1 MVSIEP
7 RVFSWLLL
15 LNGLA
20 VGMGLLV
27 GVFGWADL
35 NVLAMLVL
43 PPTALMAGVRLTQHP
58 PDLRDLLILGIAIL
72 MVLVSRWSYVGLPET
87 LEGLTNQ
94 EWIRAF
100 GFAAM
105 ASSVIRLNTIQQRW
119 WFWGVCLGLTLYA
132 GGTLIGTLLTGG
144 GYGKV
149 FDVHLG
155 NFGGMSNH
163 PPAAY
168 ATLGIIGLLNG
179 IALPRLK
186 SILLVGAFAM
196 ASGYVIICGSRTTLL
211 LTALLAVGIISD
223 LDLIDKFKLNRGL
236 RIFLVPLL
244 LASASVA
251 LLQPLKD
258 SLVIKRMPSLL
269 TDPKARPG
277 LFKEGYQ
284 RLLQAFASGNDQ
296 ILKELPPHIN
306 EPYWHSLPLDSFR
319 AGGFWTIPIVLFWL
333 ATLLLPSWK
342 LLRKTPG
349 TSFSL
354 AATGLI
360 TFGLLMTEPTM
371 NISNY
376 DLLVP
381 QLLTVYM
388 LTMQK
393 SNAAL
398 QKI

>member
-1 MVSIEP
+1 MVFIGP

-15 LNGLA
+15 LDGLA
-20 VGMGLLV
+20 VGVGLLV

-35 NVLAMLVL
+35 SVLAMLVL
-43 PPTALMAGVRLTQHP
+43 PPMALLAGVRLTQHP
-58 PDLRDLLILGIAIL
+58 PDLRDLLVLGIAVL
-72 MVLVSRWSYVGLPET
+72 MVLVSRWSYVSLPGT

-94 EWIRAF
+94 EWIRAL

-105 ASSVIRLNTIQQRW
+105 ASSVIRLNTAHQRW

-144 GYGKV
+144 GYGHV
-149 FDVHLG
+149 FDVHFG
-155 NFGGMSNH
+155 NWGGRSNH

-168 ATLGIIGLLNG
+168 ATLGVLAILNG
-179 IALPRLK
+179 TLPRRLQPA
-186 SILLVGAFAM
+186 LLTLAFGM
-196 ASGYVIICGSRTTLL
+196 ALSYVVICGSRTTLL
-211 LTALLAVGIISD
+211 LTGLFALAILGD
-223 LDLIDKFKLNRGL
+223 LNLIEKFKLNYGR
-236 RIFLVPLL
+236 RFFLVPLT
-244 LASASVA
+244 LAGASLA

-277 LFKEGYQ
+277 LYKEGYQ
-284 RLLQAFASGNDQ
+284 RLLHSFASGNDQ
-296 ILKELPPHIN
+296 ILKDLPSQIP

-319 AGGFWTIPIVLFWL
+319 AGGFWAIPIVFTWF
-333 ATLLLPSWK
+333 ATLLLPSWQ

-360 TFGLLMTEPTM
+360 TFGLLMTEPSM
-371 NISNY
+371 NVSNY

-381 QLLTVYM
+381 QLLTIYM
-388 LTMQK
+388 LTKQK
-393 SNAAL
+393 FNTAL
-398 QKI
+398 

>member
-1 MVSIEP
+1 MVFIGP

-15 LNGLA
+15 LDGLA
-20 VGMGLLV
+20 VGVGLLV

-35 NVLAMLVL
+35 SVLAMLVL
-43 PPTALMAGVRLTQHP
+43 PPMALLAGVRLTQHP

-94 EWIRAF
+94 EWIRAL

-105 ASSVIRLNTIQQRW
+105 ASSVIRLNTAQQRW

-132 GGTLIGTLLTGG
+132 GGTLIGTLLVGG
-144 GYGKV
+144 GYGHV
-149 FDVHLG
+149 FDVHLA
-155 NFGGMSNH
+155 NWGGRSNH

-168 ATLGIIGLLNG
+168 ATLAI
-179 IALPRLK
+179 IALLKGTLPRRLQPA
-186 SILLVGAFAM
+186 LLTGAFSM
-196 ASGYVIICGSRTTLL
+196 AVGYVVICGSRTTLL
-211 LTALLAVGIISD
+211 LTGLFALAILGD
-223 LDLIDKFKLNRGL
+223 LNLIEKFKLNYGRRVFL
-236 RIFLVPLL
+236 LPLIFSGV
-244 LASASVA
+244 SIA

-277 LFKEGYQ
+277 LYKEGYQ
-284 RLLQAFASGNDQ
+284 RLLHAFASGNDQ
-296 ILKELPPHIN
+296 ILKDLPSQIP

-319 AGGFWTIPIVLFWL
+319 AGGFWVIPIVFTWF
-333 ATLLLPSWK
+333 ATLLLPSWQ
-342 LLRKTPG
+342 LLRKTPR

-360 TFGLLMTEPTM
+360 TIGLLMTEPSM
-371 NISNY
+371 NVSHY

-393 SNAAL
+393 LNAAL
-398 QKI
+398 

>member
-1 MVSIEP
+1 MVFIGP
-7 RVFSWLLL
+7 RVASWLLL
-15 LNGLA
+15 ANGLA
-20 VGMGLLV
+20 VGVGLLV

-35 NVLAMLVL
+35 SVLAMLVL
-43 PPTALMAGVRLTQHP
+43 PPMALLAGVRLTQHP
-58 PDLRDLLILGIAIL
+58 PDLRDLLILGIAVL

-94 EWIRAF
+94 EWIRAL

-105 ASSVIRLNTIQQRW
+105 ASSVIRLNTAQQRW

-132 GGTLIGTLLTGG
+132 GGTLIGTLLAGG
-144 GYGKV
+144 GYGHV
-149 FDVHLG
+149 FDVHLA
-155 NFGGMSNH
+155 NWGGRSNH

-168 ATLGIIGLLNG
+168 ATLGIIALLKG
-179 IALPRLK
+179 TLPRRLQPA
-186 SILLVGAFAM
+186 LLTGAFSM
-196 ASGYVIICGSRTTLL
+196 AVGYVVICGSRTTLL
-211 LTALLAVGIISD
+211 LTGLFALAILGD
-223 LDLIDKFKLNRGL
+223 LNLIEKFKLNYGRRVFL
-236 RIFLVPLL
+236 LPLIFSGV
-244 LASASVA
+244 SIA

-269 TDPKARPG
+269 TDPRARPG
-277 LFKEGYQ
+277 LYKEGYQ
-284 RLLQAFASGNDQ
+284 RLLHAFASGNDQ
-296 ILKELPPHIN
+296 ILKDLPPQIP

-319 AGGFWTIPIVLFWL
+319 AGGFWVIPIVFTWF
-333 ATLLLPSWK
+333 ATLLLPSWQ

-360 TFGLLMTEPTM
+360 TIGLLMTEPSM
-371 NISNY
+371 NVSHY

-393 SNAAL
+393 SNTAL
-398 QKI
+398 

>member
-35 NVLAMLVL
+35 SVLAMLVL
-43 PPTALMAGVRLTQHP
+43 PPMALMAGVRLTQHP
-58 PDLRDLLILGIAIL
+58 PDLRDLLIVGIAVL

-144 GYGKV
+144 GYGNV
-149 FDVHLG
+149 YDVHLG
-155 NFGGMSNH
+155 DWGGRSNH
-163 PPAAY
+163 IPPAY
-168 ATLGIIGLLNG
+168 ATLGIIALLRGTLPQRLQPGLL
-179 IALPRLK
+179 A
-186 SILLVGAFAM
+186 GAFSM
-196 ASGYVIICGSRTTLL
+196 ALGYVIICGSRTTLL

-306 EPYWHSLPLDSFR
+306 VPYWHSLPLDSFR

-354 AATGLI
+354 AAKGLI

-371 NISNY
+371 NISHY

-388 LTMQK
+388 LTK
-393 SNAAL
+393 EDCV
-398 QKI
+398 